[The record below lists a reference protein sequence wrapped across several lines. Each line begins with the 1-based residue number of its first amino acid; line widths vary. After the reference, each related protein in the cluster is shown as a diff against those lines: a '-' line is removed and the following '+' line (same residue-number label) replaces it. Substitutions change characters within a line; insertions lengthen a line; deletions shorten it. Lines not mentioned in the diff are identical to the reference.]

1 MNLMPDKTYEFL
13 KQLYQKG
20 TLNRMDQNVIKSKWY
35 FDFKVMKLQR
45 AGLVNVSDGMVT
57 LNFRGKVWCKTYFI
71 IEDGN
76 E

>member
-1 MNLMPDKTYEFL
+1 MPNKTYEFL